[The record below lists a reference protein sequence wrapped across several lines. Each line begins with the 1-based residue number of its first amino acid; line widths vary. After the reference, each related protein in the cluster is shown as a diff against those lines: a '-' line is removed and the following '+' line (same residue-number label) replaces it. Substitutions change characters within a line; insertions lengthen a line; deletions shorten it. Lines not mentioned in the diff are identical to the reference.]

1 MQFIGCGT
9 ALVTPFQPDFSLDEA
24 ALRKLVQR
32 QIRGGVD
39 FLVPC
44 GTTGENPTLTRREH
58 LRTVE
63 IALQETG
70 GKIPVLARAGGYKT
84 PGVFELSPELQSLGP
99 HAPLSVSPH
108 YHTPPPHTLFT

>member
-1 MQFIGCGT
+1 MQFTGCGT

-44 GTTGENPTLTRREH
+44 GTTGEKSHSSTRQ
-58 LRTVE
+58 RTSSRRRDHAGRVSCKS
-63 IALQETG
+63 ASAS
-70 GKIPVLARAGGYKT
+70 PVRAGTTHRK
-84 PGVFELSPELQSLGP
+84 
-99 HAPLSVSPH
+99 
-108 YHTPPPHTLFT
+108 